1 MRMVLN
7 PDVTVQKPRRYGEVQ
22 HVRSATPGGETR
34 GEERLER
41 LLADGSVV
49 TACAEACPTHA
60 ITFGDLNDTK
70 SSARLTSENNRAY
83 HALEEVGV
91 KPNIFYMTKVR
102 NVEPTQ
108 A

>member
-1 MRMVLN
+1 MC
-7 PDVTVQKPRRYGEVQ
+7 VQ
-22 HVRSATPGGETR
+22 
-34 GEERLER
+34 RLQAGKLEAKKVGAP
-41 LLADGSVV
+41 LVDGSVV